1 MKIRVPLMKNA
12 LVPLAATSLHFTLRL
27 TTSTSAADAGINQN
41 IENSDNFKSRNEWYH

>member
-12 LVPLAATSLHFTLRL
+12 LVPLATTSLITLRL

-41 IENSDNFKSRNEWYH
+41 IENSDNFKSRNE